1 MTAVGPFSPRFS
13 HLRARL
19 PAAIGAACAL
29 CNGPA
34 PIGRLC
40 PGCSRD
46 VQHSMRH
53 HPWRCARCA
62 LALPAPGPCPDCAE
76 HRPLL
81 EKVIAAFDYI
91 YPADSLILR
100 YKNARQFQLAA
111 AFAALAVDA
120 IQLESPGGSPP
131 WPAQT
136 PLIPI
141 PGSQRSLRRRG
152 FNPAGEFASRL
163 GRLLNMPVL
172 HSLLYREPDHLKQS
186 TLNRRQRRAN
196 TAHLYYCARNIRLP
210 YAVLVDDV
218 LTTGS
223 TLNTAA
229 RALIAAGAQQV
240 AAVVIARTPYVAH
253 DDPDNMG
260 LPDSLSAHDRSD
272 HD

>member
-1 MTAVGPFSPRFS
+1 MTAARPFSPRFS

-34 PIGRLC
+34 PIGQLC
-40 PGCSRD
+40 SGCTRD
-46 VQHSMRH
+46 LRHSMRH

-62 LALPAPGPCPDCAE
+62 LALPAPGPCPDCADQ
-76 HRPLL
+76 RPSL

-120 IQLESPGGSPP
+120 IQLASPGGDCPP
-131 WPAQT
+131 WPALT

-141 PGSQRSLRRRG
+141 PGSHRSLRRRG

-196 TAHLYYCARNIRLP
+196 TAHLYYCARNIRMP

-229 RALIAAGAQQV
+229 RALIAAGAQRV
-240 AAVVIARTPYVAH
+240 FAVVIARTPYVAR
-253 DDPDNMG
+253 DEPEGSG
-260 LPDSLSAHDRSD
+260 LPDTLSSPD
-272 HD
+272 